1 MKDSLAFMGT
11 RGYSCSDFVFVMN
24 SDGVLLHLSPPCTSH
39 CTQKHSKGAMAQICL
54 ANEQSYMGKSEMPE
68 ER

>member
-1 MKDSLAFMGT
+1 MKDSPAFVGT
-11 RGYSCSDFVFVMN
+11 CGYSSSDFVFVMN

-39 CTQKHSKGAMAQICL
+39 CTQKHSKMAVTQICTV
-54 ANEQSYMGKSEMPE
+54 NEQNCMGKAEIPG